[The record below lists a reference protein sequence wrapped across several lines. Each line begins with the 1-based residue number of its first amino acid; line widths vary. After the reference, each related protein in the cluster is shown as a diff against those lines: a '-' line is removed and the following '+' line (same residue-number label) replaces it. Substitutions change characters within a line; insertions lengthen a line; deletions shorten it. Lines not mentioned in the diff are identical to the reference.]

1 MRMSIRARGALL
13 ACVVLLALAPRV
25 ARADDSMESE
35 AGWGALSAVATLFYS
50 PVKVVYA
57 LSGLIFGGAAWG
69 LSGGDSDV
77 LRAVVT
83 PAVRGDYVLTPSLLR
98 GERPIEFFGRDPEYR
113 TTTAEAT
120 PEDVQ
125 QVY

>member
-1 MRMSIRARGALL
+1 MSIRARGALL

-57 LSGLIFGGAAWG
+57 ACGLIFGGAAWG

-77 LRAVVT
+77 LKAVVT

>member
-1 MRMSIRARGALL
+1 MKVPIRARGALL
-13 ACVVLLALAPRV
+13 ACAVLLALAPRV

-35 AGWGALSAVATLFYS
+35 GGWGALSAVATLFYS
-50 PVKVVYA
+50 PAKVLYA
-57 LSGLIFGGAAWG
+57 TCGLIFGGAAWG

-77 LRAVVT
+77 LKAVIT
-83 PAVRGDYVLTPSLLR
+83 PAVRGDYVVTPSHLR
-98 GERPIEFFGRDPEYR
+98 GERPIEFFGKDPEYR
-113 TTTAEAT
+113 TTTAEAS

>member
-1 MRMSIRARGALL
+1 MKVPIRVRRALL
-13 ACVVLLALAPRV
+13 ACVVVLALAPQA
-25 ARADDSMESE
+25 ARAADDSMESE
-35 AGWGALSAVATLFYS
+35 AGLGAAAAVCTLLYG

-57 LSGLIFGGAAWG
+57 LSGLIFGGLAWG
-69 LSGGDSDV
+69 LSGGDGDV

-83 PAVRGDYVLTPSLLR
+83 PAVRGDYVVTPALLR
-98 GERPIEFFGRDPEYR
+98 GERPIEFFGKDPNYR
-113 TTTAEAT
+113 SDAPEV